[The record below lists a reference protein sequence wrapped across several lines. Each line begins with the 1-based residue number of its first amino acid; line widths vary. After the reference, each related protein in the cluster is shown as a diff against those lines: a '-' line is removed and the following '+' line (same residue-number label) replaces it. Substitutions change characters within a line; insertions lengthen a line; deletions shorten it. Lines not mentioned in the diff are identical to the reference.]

1 MNYKTTE
8 QNSTV
13 NLPEQNSTASSPENN
28 STGPVVSQPVCRDFN
43 RGYCPRGDHCRRIH
57 TTAICWMYLRD
68 SESCNASN
76 CAFVHKSMSD
86 ILEMEE
92 SEAVTFLNN
101 CSEFQ
106 LNQLTK
112 NLLVPF
118 PTFADRFME
127 IFPERS

>member
-1 MNYKTTE
+1 
-8 QNSTV
+8 
-13 NLPEQNSTASSPENN
+13 
-28 STGPVVSQPVCRDFN
+28 
-43 RGYCPRGDHCRRIH
+43 
-57 TTAICWMYLRD
+57 
-68 SESCNASN
+68 
-76 CAFVHKSMSD
+76 MSD

-127 IFPERS
+127 IFPERSRVFNSLVQTRSQKQILYPKILQSEKLVYKLFTNANQEGRILLENLKMEANQYTMDIFLTQCEKYRILREYYIR

>member
-1 MNYKTTE
+1 
-8 QNSTV
+8 
-13 NLPEQNSTASSPENN
+13 
-28 STGPVVSQPVCRDFN
+28 
-43 RGYCPRGDHCRRIH
+43 
-57 TTAICWMYLRD
+57 
-68 SESCNASN
+68 
-76 CAFVHKSMSD
+76 MSD

-127 IFPERS
+127 IFPERSRVFNSLVQTRSQKQILYPKILQSEKLVYKLFTNANQEGRILLENLKMEANQYTMDIFLTHCEKYRILREYYIW

>member
-1 MNYKTTE
+1 
-8 QNSTV
+8 
-13 NLPEQNSTASSPENN
+13 
-28 STGPVVSQPVCRDFN
+28 
-43 RGYCPRGDHCRRIH
+43 
-57 TTAICWMYLRD
+57 
-68 SESCNASN
+68 
-76 CAFVHKSMSD
+76 MSD

-118 PTFADRFME
+118 STFADRFME
-127 IFPERS
+127 IFPERSRVFNSLVQTRSQKQILYPKILQSEKLVYKLFTNANQEGRILLENLKMEANQYTMDIFLTQCEKYRILREYYIR